1 MRKGSNP
8 SPASYRYVSLII
20 VVYTAIIIL
29 ILFWAAQVFITV
41 IRGTPLG
48 DSLAILIS
56 SILIP
61 PVFLGISLII
71 WVKLF
76 RQKRR
81 GIPGYRL
88 KLKLIGL
95 FTLVVISAIL
105 LSGLFPMFLFN
116 ASIKLWLSPGNGLA
130 LEASKQLS
138 SEYRNDA
145 LNRLKN
151 LAESDYLGILLDDA
165 SRDASQVWR
174 DLLDVAPYLNAI
186 QIVGGGR
193 GRMMGRF
200 ELFFPPG
207 DFEKHNEEGALP
219 ERKVDGQTVLSWQ
232 SFRNNRRI
240 ILSSAL
246 IRNFEA
252 NVRRIVTAH
261 GEWQRLDRMMG
272 TVKGLLGGFILL
284 IISPLIL
291 IALFAGIAL
300 SDMLVSSLSA
310 LGEATRRVSEGNFS
324 FRIPNSE
331 KNELDFLTEPFNQML
346 SGLSENHA
354 RIIHDERLAAWQVI
368 AQRLAHELRNPLT
381 PIKLS
386 AQRILRKVRDGE
398 LDIALAQK
406 SSGLILREVNSLD
419 RLLQD
424 FRNFARGGTLKRS
437 RLEVEY
443 LITDIVEKFRTMRP
457 EVKWLLVSKEAV
469 LPIMADARQI
479 ERVITNL
486 ISNALEANSTEVTIE
501 WNMVYRRNSLFFHF
515 AVLDDGEGIPAER
528 AESIFQP
535 YNSTRERG
543 VGLGLAVAQRIVYD
557 HHGRIWFE
565 SEIGKGTRFHVE
577 LPAGE
582 ET

>member
-1 MRKGSNP
+1 MHKGSNP

-20 VVYTAIIIL
+20 VVYTIIIIL
-29 ILFWAAQVFITV
+29 ILFWAAQVFNVV

-48 DSLAILIS
+48 NSPAILIS

-61 PVFLGISLII
+61 PVFLSVSSII
-71 WVKLF
+71 WVKFLRRK
-76 RQKRR
+76 RQ

-88 KLKLIGL
+88 KLKLTGL

-116 ASIKLWLSPGNGLA
+116 TSFKLWLSPENGLA
-130 LEASKQLS
+130 FEASEQLS
-138 SEYRNDA
+138 SEYRNNA
-145 LNRLKN
+145 LNRLRN
-151 LAESDYLGILLDDA
+151 LAESDYLSNLLDDEN
-165 SRDASQVWR
+165 RDAGQVWR
-174 DLLDVAPYLNAI
+174 NLLDVAPYLDAI
-186 QIVGGGR
+186 QIIGGGR

-207 DFEKHNEEGALP
+207 DFEEYNEEGTLP

-232 SFRNNRRI
+232 SFRNNNRI
-240 ILSSAL
+240 ILTSAL

-261 GEWQRLDRMMG
+261 DKWQRLDWMRG
-272 TVKGLLGGFILL
+272 TVKSLLGGFVFL

-300 SDMLVSSLSA
+300 SDMLVSSLTA
-310 LGEATRRVSEGNFS
+310 LGEATKRVSEGNFS
-324 FRIPNSE
+324 FRIPDSE
-331 KNELDFLTEPFNQML
+331 RSELDFLTEPFNQMI

-354 RIIHDERLAAWQVI
+354 RIIHDERLATWQMI

-386 AQRILRKVRDGE
+386 AQRILRKVKDGV
-398 LDIALAQK
+398 LDIALVQK
-406 SSGLILREVNSLD
+406 ASGLILREVNSLD
-419 RLLQD
+419 KLLQD
-424 FRNFARGGTLKRS
+424 FRNFAGGGTLKRS
-437 RLEVEY
+437 KLDVEY
-443 LITDIVEKFRTMRP
+443 LITHIFERFRTMRP
-457 EVKWLLVSKEAV
+457 EIEWLLVPREAI

-486 ISNALEANSTEVTIE
+486 ITNALEANSTRITIE
-501 WNMVYRRNSLFFHF
+501 WNMVYRRNSPFVYF
-515 AVLDDGEGIPAER
+515 AVLDNGEGISPER

-535 YNSTRERG
+535 YNSTRERS
-543 VGLGLAVAQRIVYD
+543 VGLGLALAQRIVYD

-565 SEIGKGTRFHVE
+565 SEIGKGTAFHVE
-577 LPAGE
+577 LPARE

>member
-1 MRKGSNP
+1 MHKGSNP

-20 VVYTAIIIL
+20 VVYTIIIIL
-29 ILFWAAQVFITV
+29 ILFWAAQVFNAV

-48 DSLAILIS
+48 NSPAILIS

-61 PVFLGISLII
+61 PVFLSISSII
-71 WVKLF
+71 WVKFF
-76 RQKRR
+76 RRKRQ

-88 KLKLIGL
+88 KLKLTGL

-116 ASIKLWLSPGNGLA
+116 TSFNLWLSPENGLA
-130 LEASKQLS
+130 LEASEQLS

-145 LNRLKN
+145 LNRLRN
-151 LAESDYLGILLDDA
+151 LAESDYLSNLLDDEN
-165 SRDASQVWR
+165 RDAGQVWR
-174 DLLDVAPYLNAI
+174 NLLDVAPYLDAI

-207 DFEKHNEEGALP
+207 DFEKYNEEGALP

-232 SFRNNRRI
+232 SFRNNNRI
-240 ILSSAL
+240 VLTSAL

-261 GEWQRLDRMMG
+261 GKWQRLDWMRG
-272 TVKGLLGGFILL
+272 TVKSLLGGFVFL

-300 SDMLVSSLSA
+300 SDMLVSSLTS

-324 FRIPNSE
+324 FRIPDSE
-331 KNELDFLTEPFNQML
+331 RSELDFLTEPFNQMI

-354 RIIHDERLAAWQVI
+354 RIIHDERLATWQMI

-386 AQRILRKVRDGE
+386 AQRILRKVKDGV
-398 LDIALAQK
+398 LDIALVQK
-406 SSGLILREVNSLD
+406 ASGLILREVNSLD
-419 RLLQD
+419 KLLQD
-424 FRNFARGGTLKRS
+424 FRNFAGGGTLKRS
-437 RLEVEY
+437 KLDVEY
-443 LITDIVEKFRTMRP
+443 LITHIFERFRTMRP
-457 EVKWLLVSKEAV
+457 EIEWLLVPREAI

-486 ISNALEANSTEVTIE
+486 ITNALEANSTRITIE
-501 WNMVYRRNSLFFHF
+501 WNMVYRRNSPLVYF
-515 AVLDDGEGIPAER
+515 AVLDNGEGIPPER
-528 AESIFQP
+528 SESIFQP
-535 YNSTRERG
+535 YNSTRERS
-543 VGLGLAVAQRIVYD
+543 VGLGLALAQRIVYD

-565 SEIGKGTRFHVE
+565 SEIGKGTAFHVE
-577 LPAGE
+577 LPARE

>member
-48 DSLAILIS
+48 DSPAILIS

-116 ASIKLWLSPGNGLA
+116 TSIKLWLSPGNGLA

>member
-48 DSLAILIS
+48 DSPAILIS

-457 EVKWLLVSKEAV
+457 EMKWLLVSKEAV

>member
-48 DSLAILIS
+48 DSPAILIS

-501 WNMVYRRNSLFFHF
+501 WNMVYRRNFLFFHF

>member
-331 KNELDFLTEPFNQML
+331 ENELDFLTEPFNQML

>member
-48 DSLAILIS
+48 DSPAILIS

>member
-41 IRGTPLG
+41 IRGAPLG
-48 DSLAILIS
+48 DSPAILIS

>member
-1 MRKGSNP
+1 MRKGSNS

-48 DSLAILIS
+48 DSPAILIS

-457 EVKWLLVSKEAV
+457 EMKWLLVSKEAV

>member
-41 IRGTPLG
+41 IRGAPLG
-48 DSLAILIS
+48 DSPAILIS

-219 ERKVDGQTVLSWQ
+219 EREVDGQTVLSWQ
-232 SFRNNRRI
+232 SFRNNSRI